1 MEGGRQMSRFG
12 RILHAI
18 AALFMIAIAVLTF
31 FLDAIHGLKLVLLVI
46 QAGMTLR
53 GLQAIIYYFSMA
65 RHMVGGK
72 NVLFRGM
79 IFLDLGILAGTIF
92 EHPAVYIL
100 IYISLLHIFTGAVS
114 ALRANESRKIGT
126 SWKMKMAY
134 GITNILLALIVVIC
148 GIAFDNLRIAV
159 WVYSIG
165 LIYSS
170 ILRIISSFRKTE
182 IVYIQ

>member
-1 MEGGRQMSRFG
+1 MTRFG
-12 RILHAI
+12 RVMNAI
-18 AALFMIAIAVLTF
+18 SALFMIAVAVLMF
-31 FLDAIHGLKLVLLVI
+31 FLDAIHGLKLVMIVV

-53 GLQAIIYYFSMA
+53 GLQAIVYYFSMA

-79 IFLDLGILAGTIF
+79 IFLDLGVLAGTIF

-100 IYISLLHIFTGAVS
+100 IYISALHIFTGAVS
-114 ALRANESRKIGT
+114 ALRANESRKIGS
-126 SWKMKMAY
+126 SWRLKMAY
-134 GITNILLALIVVIC
+134 GITNIALALIVVIC
-148 GIAFDNLRIAV
+148 GIAFGRLSIAV

-170 ILRIISSFRKTE
+170 VLNIISSFRKTE

>member
-1 MEGGRQMSRFG
+1 MSRFG

-53 GLQAIIYYFSMA
+53 GLRAIVYYFSMA

-79 IFLDLGILAGTIF
+79 IFLDLGVLAGTIF
-92 EHPAVYIL
+92 EHPAVYTL

>member
-1 MEGGRQMSRFG
+1 MTKFG
-12 RILHAI
+12 RVMNAI
-18 AALFMIAIAVLTF
+18 SALFMIAVAVLMF
-31 FLDAIHGLKLVLLVI
+31 FLDAIHGLKLVMIVV

-53 GLQAIIYYFSMA
+53 GMQAIVYYFSMA

-79 IFLDLGILAGTIF
+79 IFLDLGVLAGTIF

-100 IYISLLHIFTGAVS
+100 IYISALHIFTGAVS
-114 ALRANESRKIGT
+114 ALRANESRKIGS
-126 SWKMKMAY
+126 SWRLKMAY
-134 GITNILLALIVVIC
+134 GITNIALALIVVIC
-148 GIAFDNLRIAV
+148 GIAFGRLSIAV
-159 WVYSIG
+159 WVYSVG

-170 ILRIISSFRKTE
+170 VLNIISSFRKTE

>member
-1 MEGGRQMSRFG
+1 MSKFG
-12 RILHAI
+12 RILNTI
-18 AALFMIAIAVLTF
+18 AALFMIAIAVLMF
-31 FLDAIHGLKLVLLVI
+31 YLDAMHGLKLVLLII

-53 GLQAIIYYFSMA
+53 GLQAVIYYFSMA

-79 IFLDLGILAGTIF
+79 VFLDLGILAGAIF
-92 EHPAVYIL
+92 EHPAAYIL
-100 IYISLLHIFTGAVS
+100 IYISLLHIFTGLVS
-114 ALRANESRKIGT
+114 VLRAGESKRIGT
-126 SWKMKMAY
+126 SWRLKMTY
-134 GITNILLALIVVIC
+134 GITNILLALIVLTC
-148 GIAFDNLRIAV
+148 GIAFGRLRIAV

-170 ILRIISSFRKTE
+170 VLSIISSFRRTE

>member
-1 MEGGRQMSRFG
+1 MTKFG
-12 RILHAI
+12 RVMNAI
-18 AALFMIAIAVLTF
+18 SALFMIAVAVLMF
-31 FLDAIHGLKLVLLVI
+31 FLDAIHGLKLVMIVV

-53 GLQAIIYYFSMA
+53 GLQAIVYYFSMA

-79 IFLDLGILAGTIF
+79 IFLDLGVLAGTIF

-100 IYISLLHIFTGAVS
+100 IYISALHIFTGAVS
-114 ALRANESRKIGT
+114 ALRANESRKIGS
-126 SWKMKMAY
+126 SWRLKMAY
-134 GITNILLALIVVIC
+134 GITNIALALIVVIC
-148 GIAFDNLRIAV
+148 GIAFGRLSIAV
-159 WVYSIG
+159 WVYSVG

-170 ILRIISSFRKTE
+170 VLNIISSFRKTE

>member
-1 MEGGRQMSRFG
+1 MTRFG
-12 RILHAI
+12 RVMNAI
-18 AALFMIAIAVLTF
+18 SALFMIAVAVLMF
-31 FLDAIHGLKLVLLVI
+31 FLDAIHGLKLVMIVV

-53 GLQAIIYYFSMA
+53 GLQAIVYYFSMA

-79 IFLDLGILAGTIF
+79 IFLDLGVLAGTIF

-100 IYISLLHIFTGAVS
+100 IYISALHIFTGAVS
-114 ALRANESRKIGT
+114 ALRANESRKIGS
-126 SWKMKMAY
+126 SWRLKMAY
-134 GITNILLALIVVIC
+134 GITNIALALIVVIC
-148 GIAFDNLRIAV
+148 GIAFDRLNIAV

-165 LIYSS
+165 IIYSS
-170 ILRIISSFRKTE
+170 ILRIITAFRKTE

>member
-1 MEGGRQMSRFG
+1 MTKFG
-12 RILHAI
+12 RVMNAI
-18 AALFMIAIAVLTF
+18 SALFMIAVAVLMF
-31 FLDAIHGLKLVLLVI
+31 FLDAIHGLRLVMIVV

-53 GLQAIIYYFSMA
+53 GLQAIVYYFSMA

-79 IFLDLGILAGTIF
+79 IFLDLGVLAGTIF

-100 IYISLLHIFTGAVS
+100 IYISALHIFTGAVS
-114 ALRANESRKIGT
+114 ALRANESRKIGS
-126 SWKMKMAY
+126 SWRLKMAY
-134 GITNILLALIVVIC
+134 GITNIALALIVVIC
-148 GIAFDNLRIAV
+148 GIAFGRLSIAV
-159 WVYSIG
+159 WVYSVG

-170 ILRIISSFRKTE
+170 VLNIISSFRKTE

>member
-1 MEGGRQMSRFG
+1 MTKFG
-12 RILHAI
+12 RVMNAI
-18 AALFMIAIAVLTF
+18 SALFMIAVAVLMF
-31 FLDAIHGLKLVLLVI
+31 FLDAIHGLKLVMIVV

-53 GLQAIIYYFSMA
+53 GLQAIVYYFSMA

-79 IFLDLGILAGTIF
+79 IFLDLGVLAGTIF

-100 IYISLLHIFTGAVS
+100 IYISALHIFTGAVS
-114 ALRANESRKIGT
+114 ALRANESRKIGS
-126 SWKMKMAY
+126 SWRLKMAY
-134 GITNILLALIVVIC
+134 GITNIALALIVVIC
-148 GIAFDNLRIAV
+148 GIAFGRLSIVV
-159 WVYSIG
+159 WVYSVG

-170 ILRIISSFRKTE
+170 VLNIISSFRKTE

>member
-1 MEGGRQMSRFG
+1 MSRFG
-12 RILHAI
+12 RILNAI

-79 IFLDLGILAGTIF
+79 IFLDLGILD
-92 EHPAVYIL
+92 
-100 IYISLLHIFTGAVS
+100 SLG
-114 ALRANESRKIGT
+114 R
-126 SWKMKMAY
+126 
-134 GITNILLALIVVIC
+134 
-148 GIAFDNLRIAV
+148 
-159 WVYSIG
+159 
-165 LIYSS
+165 
-170 ILRIISSFRKTE
+170 
-182 IVYIQ
+182 

>member
-1 MEGGRQMSRFG
+1 MSRFG
-12 RILHAI
+12 RIMNVI
-18 AALFMIAIAVLTF
+18 AALFMIAIAVLMF
-31 FLDAIHGLKLVLLVI
+31 LLDAIHGLKLVLLVI

-53 GLQAIIYYFSMA
+53 GLQAIVYYFSMA

-79 IFLDLGILAGTIF
+79 IFLDLGILASTLF
-92 EHPAVYIL
+92 EHPAIYTL
-100 IYISLLHIFTGAVS
+100 IYISLLHVFTGAVS
-114 ALRANESRKIGT
+114 VLRANESRKIGT
-126 SWKMKMAY
+126 SWRLKMAY
-134 GITNILLALIVVIC
+134 GITYILLAVIVVTC
-148 GIAFDNLRIAV
+148 GIAFGRLRIAV

-170 ILRIISSFRKTE
+170 ILRIASSFRQTE

>member
-1 MEGGRQMSRFG
+1 MTKFG
-12 RILHAI
+12 RVMNAI
-18 AALFMIAIAVLTF
+18 SALFMIAVAVLMF
-31 FLDAIHGLKLVLLVI
+31 FLDAIHGLKLVMIVV

-53 GLQAIIYYFSMA
+53 GLQAIVYYFSMA

-79 IFLDLGILAGTIF
+79 IFLDLGVLAGTIF

-100 IYISLLHIFTGAVS
+100 IYISALHIFTGAVS
-114 ALRANESRKIGT
+114 ALRANESRKIGS
-126 SWKMKMAY
+126 SWRLKMAY
-134 GITNILLALIVVIC
+134 GITNILLALIVLIC
-148 GIAFDNLRIAV
+148 GIAFDRLNIAV

-170 ILRIISSFRKTE
+170 ILNIISAFRKTE

>member
-1 MEGGRQMSRFG
+1 MTRFG
-12 RILHAI
+12 RVMNAI
-18 AALFMIAIAVLTF
+18 SALFMIAVAVLMF
-31 FLDAIHGLKLVLLVI
+31 FLDAIHGLKLVMIVV

-53 GLQAIIYYFSMA
+53 GLQAIVYYFSMA

-79 IFLDLGILAGTIF
+79 IFLDLGVLAGTIF

-100 IYISLLHIFTGAVS
+100 IYISALHIFTGAVS
-114 ALRANESRKIGT
+114 ALRANESRKIGS
-126 SWKMKMAY
+126 SWRLKMAY
-134 GITNILLALIVVIC
+134 GITNIALALIVVIC
-148 GIAFDNLRIAV
+148 GIAFGRLSIAV
-159 WVYSIG
+159 WVYSVG

-170 ILRIISSFRKTE
+170 VLNIISSFRKTE

>member
-1 MEGGRQMSRFG
+1 MTKFG
-12 RILHAI
+12 RVMNAI
-18 AALFMIAIAVLTF
+18 SALFMIAVAVLMF
-31 FLDAIHGLKLVLLVI
+31 FLDAIHGLKLVMIVV

-79 IFLDLGILAGTIF
+79 IFLDLGVLAGTIF

-100 IYISLLHIFTGAVS
+100 IYISALHIFTGAVS
-114 ALRANESRKIGT
+114 ALRANESRKIGS
-126 SWKMKMAY
+126 SWRLKMAY
-134 GITNILLALIVVIC
+134 GITNIALALIVVIC
-148 GIAFDNLRIAV
+148 GIAFGRLSIAV
-159 WVYSIG
+159 WVYSVG

-170 ILRIISSFRKTE
+170 VLNIISSFRKTE

>member
-1 MEGGRQMSRFG
+1 MSRIG
-12 RILHAI
+12 RILNVI
-18 AALFMIAIAVLTF
+18 AALFMIAVAVLMF
-31 FLDAIHGLKLVLLVI
+31 YLDAIHGLRLVLLVI

-53 GLQAIIYYFSMA
+53 GLRAIVYYLSMA

-79 IFLDLGILAGTIF
+79 IFLDLGIFAGMIF
-92 EHPAVYIL
+92 SHPAVYIL
-100 IYISLLHIFTGAVS
+100 IYISILHIFTGTVS
-114 ALRANESRKIGT
+114 VLRANESRKIGS
-126 SWKMKMAY
+126 SWRLKMAFV
-134 GITNILLALIVVIC
+134 ITNILLALIVVIC
-148 GIAFDNLRIAV
+148 GIAFGRLRIAV

-170 ILRIISSFRKTE
+170 VLSIISSCRHTE

>member
-1 MEGGRQMSRFG
+1 MSRIG
-12 RILHAI
+12 RILNVI
-18 AALFMIAIAVLTF
+18 AALFMIAVAVLMF
-31 FLDAIHGLKLVLLVI
+31 YLDAIHGLRLVLLVI

-53 GLQAIIYYFSMA
+53 GLRAIVYYLSMA

-79 IFLDLGILAGTIF
+79 IFLDLGVLAGVIF
-92 EHPAVYIL
+92 EHPAAYIL
-100 IYISLLHIFTGAVS
+100 IYISLLHIFNGLVA
-114 ALRANESRKIGT
+114 ALRANESRKIGS
-126 SWKMKMAY
+126 SWRLKMAF

-148 GIAFDNLRIAV
+148 GIAFGRLRIAV
-159 WVYSIG
+159 WAYSIG

-170 ILRIISSFRKTE
+170 VLSIISSFRHTE

>member
-1 MEGGRQMSRFG
+1 MTKFG
-12 RILHAI
+12 RVMNAI
-18 AALFMIAIAVLTF
+18 SALFMIAVAVLMF
-31 FLDAIHGLKLVLLVI
+31 FLDAIHGLKLVMIVV

-53 GLQAIIYYFSMA
+53 GLQAIVYYFSMA

-79 IFLDLGILAGTIF
+79 IFLDLGVLAGTIF

-100 IYISLLHIFTGAVS
+100 IYISALHIFTGAVS
-114 ALRANESRKIGT
+114 ALRANESRKIGS
-126 SWKMKMAY
+126 SWRLKMAY
-134 GITNILLALIVVIC
+134 GITNIALALIVVIC
-148 GIAFDNLRIAV
+148 GIAFGRLSIAV

-170 ILRIISSFRKTE
+170 ILNIISAFRKTE